1 MCVVFVTGGETAE
14 MPGMYAV
21 GDYDLAGFAVGA
33 VERSRLLPNTEKIQ
47 VGDVVIALTSSG
59 VHSNGFSL
67 VRKIVERSGVQ
78 YSDPAPF
85 SESGKSLGNTSLC
98 KGRNAIRHSS

>member
-1 MCVVFVTGGETAE
+1 MLAPGGETAE

-47 VGDVVIALTSSG
+47 VGDAVIALTSSG

-67 VRKIVERSGVQ
+67 IRKIVEKYGAQ

-98 KGRNAIRHSS
+98 KGINAVQHSS